1 MRNLLVTLLLG
12 VIFFSACKKI
22 ENIRVVEDVNY
33 NPEFAIPLVNS
44 SISLQDILDNE
55 DNIAVLEIDDDGEM
69 TLNYEAEFEHNSV
82 NELIGEI
89 PSFPLV
95 LIDTNTTVPV
105 QVFDNVEL
113 NSIALKEGTIS
124 FNLQSGTPEDLDVTI
139 TIPELKKDGVPF
151 TTNLQLNYQGS
162 LPVSASIAPISI
174 EGYLLDLAG
183 NEVQIK
189 YDAVT
194 NSGDHV
200 IVDLITGSAD
210 NWNYELVEGIADR
223 QVFQISEDSIEIDL
237 YGSWLEGEISFE
249 DPRIA
254 IEVENSFGF
263 PIEVR
268 LVNVVAVTSAGNEIN
283 LTTTNNNFEVNYPD
297 FSEIGEA
304 KKTTFYFDK
313 NNSNIRDILNARPT
327 LLKYQIE
334 GILNPDDAD
343 EMGFVTD
350 QSDLTSLV
358 MVELPIYGTASGFT
372 VQTDADMDLQ
382 DIENISDAE
391 FKIITDNGLPIDVN
405 LQLFFQDQFGHTI
418 DSLFINPQNLLS
430 SASIDTEGNTT
441 NTTETTTFVDVSKER
456 MLNIQE
462 ANKVII
468 NAAFSSANNGAT
480 SVRINSTQEVEV
492 RMGVKIGLEN

>member
-1 MRNLLVTLLLG
+1 MRTLLVTLLLS
-12 VIFFSACKKI
+12 IFFLSACKKI
-22 ENIRVVEDVNY
+22 ENIRVIEDINY

-44 SISLQDILDNE
+44 SISLQDILDSE
-55 DNIAVLEIDDDGEM
+55 DNIAVLEIDETGDM

-89 PSFPLV
+89 PSFPMV
-95 LIDTNTTVPV
+95 LLDTTTTVPV
-105 QVFDNVEL
+105 QVFNNVEL
-113 NSIALKEGTIS
+113 NSISLKEGTIS
-124 FNLQSGTPEDLDVTI
+124 FNLQSGKPENLDVTI
-139 TIPELKKDGVPF
+139 TIPELTKNGIPF
-151 TTNLQLNYQGS
+151 STNLQLVYQGS

-174 EGYLLDLAG
+174 EGYLLDLAA
-183 NEVQIK
+183 NDVEIK
-189 YDAVT
+189 YEAVT

-200 IVDLITGSAD
+200 VIDLITGSAD
-210 NWNYELVEGIADR
+210 NWRYELVKGVADR
-223 QVFQISEDSIEIDL
+223 QVFQISEDTIEIDL

-263 PIEVR
+263 PIGAR
-268 LVNVVAVTSAGNEIN
+268 LVNVTAITSSGNEVH
-283 LTTTNNNFEVNYPD
+283 LTTTNNTFDVNYPG
-297 FSEIGEA
+297 FNEIGES
-304 KKTTFYFDK
+304 KTTTFYFDK
-313 NNSNIRDILNARPT
+313 NNSNIRDILNTRPT
-327 LLKYQIE
+327 QLRYQIE
-334 GILNPDDAD
+334 GILNPNDTN

-358 MVELPIYGTASGFT
+358 MIELPIYGTASGFT
-372 VQTDADMDLQ
+372 IQTDADMDLQ

-391 FKIITDNGLPIDVN
+391 FKIITNNGLPIDVN

-418 DSLFINPQNLLS
+418 DSLFVNPQNLLS
-430 SASIDTEGNTT
+430 SASIDSEGNATE
-441 NTTETTTFVDVSKER
+441 NTETTTFVDVPRER

-468 NAAFSSANNGAT
+468 NAAFSSANDGAT
-480 SVRINSTQEVEV
+480 SVKVNSSQEVEV